1 MQGCGQAL
9 RLSRGT
15 GSGSNLGMDASALL
29 RSKIK
34 AARKRGAWWVS
45 AFDVIRLVKTSDG
58 RARLWTRLV
67 HGDAVHQTTPDTWAD
82 RYPQL
87 FDLAAQLVP
96 DAKRILSFGCSTGE
110 ELLALRRRFPQAE
123 IVGAEIN
130 SRSRRI
136 AIGKVI
142 HDPAIEVVPP
152 RSVEGSFDAVFA
164 LAVLQR
170 EPVKMAEMAVE
181 DLTPFYPFARFDK
194 AVGELVTRLRPGGLL
209 CVMHAQYP
217 VEASSAAKALEPVDD
232 SPLMEQPIF
241 GAAGRRA
248 PDAIARTLFLKV

>member
-1 MQGCGQAL
+1 
-9 RLSRGT
+9 
-15 GSGSNLGMDASALL
+15 MDASALL

-34 AARKRGAWWVS
+34 AARERGAWWVS
-45 AFDVIRLVKTSDG
+45 AVDVIRLVKTSDG
-58 RARLWTRLV
+58 RARLRTRLV
-67 HGDAVHQTTPDTWAD
+67 HGDAVHQTSSDTSAD

-87 FDLAAQLVP
+87 FDLAAQLIP

-130 SRSRRI
+130 SRCRRI
-136 AIGKVI
+136 ATGKFI

-152 RSVEGSFDAVFA
+152 HSIEGSFDAIFA

-181 DLTPFYPFARFDK
+181 DLTPFYPFERFDK
-194 AVGELVTRLRPGGLL
+194 VVGALVARLRHGGLL

-217 VEASSAAKALEPVDD
+217 VEASSAARMLEPIDP

-241 GAAGRRA
+241 GADGRRLR
-248 PDAIARTLFLKV
+248 DAVARTFFRKI